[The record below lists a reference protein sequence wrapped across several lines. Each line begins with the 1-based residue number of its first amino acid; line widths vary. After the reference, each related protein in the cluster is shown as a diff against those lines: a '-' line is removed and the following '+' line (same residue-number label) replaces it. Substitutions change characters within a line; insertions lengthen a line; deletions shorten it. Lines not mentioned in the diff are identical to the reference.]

1 MKQGRSSQSRMRQH
15 TATPS
20 VICLPPPKPPAT
32 LPRKE
37 PEVLRALP
45 LPIEPEY
52 FAQPPA
58 AKPVGRKARRKSRK
72 GQSKASRRKPY
83 VHAAATV
90 AAHAVKPPECKPIS
104 PKQERESAAAAT
116 PSPNIDTSHIHWA
129 DETLFPLPRNLS
141 LALPKRDRLLA
152 LGRWM
157 RKMIMKRRPSAPSIG
172 SASAIEQITSL
183 RDEVAQLQ
191 KTLDRLLA
199 RSTRAQ

>member
-1 MKQGRSSQSRMRQH
+1 MKQGRSNQSRSRQH

-45 LPIEPEY
+45 LIEPEY

-83 VHAAATV
+83 VHAAAKIS
-90 AAHAVKPPECKPIS
+90 ADAVKPPECKPIS
-104 PKQERESAAAAT
+104 PKEERASAAAAT
-116 PSPNIDTSHIHWA
+116 PQQSVAASHIHWA

-141 LALPKRDRLLA
+141 LALPKRDRLVA

-157 RKMIMKRRPSAPSIG
+157 RKMIMKRRPSAPSMH

-183 RDEVAQLQ
+183 RDEVAHLQ

-199 RSTRAQ
+199 RSARTQ